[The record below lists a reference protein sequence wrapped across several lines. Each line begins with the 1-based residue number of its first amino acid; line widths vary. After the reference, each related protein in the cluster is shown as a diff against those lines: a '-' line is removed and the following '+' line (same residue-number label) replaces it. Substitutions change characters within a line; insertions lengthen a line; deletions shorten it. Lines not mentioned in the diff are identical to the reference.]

1 MVFARA
7 NTLSQKLVPKL
18 TQSRFNSTLDSLKA
32 LVKSSRIKI
41 GEWKSLKIP
50 PNSGPKILSNNYV
63 PFSKRFLFREIVSDP
78 KLVHSSKKEAFENI
92 ALYLDEK
99 ASIEYSTLSEELSV
113 LLKPLLDNGPSPVA
127 SEVLRPDAVPEGR
140 DVEQISRKQR
150 LDHEYWFIRKLAEV
164 APAGGFVEI
173 SREALQEAC
182 LPRISRGTHVKTY
195 VDPSDYDVLRVWTRG
210 LHPSRMYPIDRSLS
224 QPSTTEPSRSLG
236 VPSVQR
242 WLSRLTSLI
251 TPKAIAPVPK
261 EQLCYGH
268 VLIVFRL
275 KEDDRLCLRMLKHVP
290 VSAKASGNLFAEG
303 IVDLLPQH
311 RFLSLSHLSQSL
323 VLGSTAVGAVSLLLV
338 TPIAFLVSSSPELVL
353 AWSVSAASIAATTA
367 ACTWLRHW
375 KLRADWSERLRV
387 LTLACDF
394 NSGSFALAHLLGLS
408 QAELLK
414 SSLLVYSLLLQAT
427 SDGAPLN
434 RSQLEIR
441 IESWVAQRLSPRTHQ
456 GLPATSSATASGL
469 GLSRFAKNFTG
480 GSGPLFDL
488 TFDSQPAL
496 AFLRKLDLVRG
507 SDERLEAV
515 LPNVLTRSSGQTVA
529 RAWSFLSPQCD
540 EDDLGFPR
548 VAIKQ

>member
-1 MVFARA
+1 MMVFARA
-7 NTLSQKLVPKL
+7 NTISQKLVPKL

-99 ASIEYSTLSEELSV
+99 ASIEYSTLSEELS
-113 LLKPLLDNGPSPVA
+113 
-127 SEVLRPDAVPEGR
+127 
-140 DVEQISRKQR
+140 
-150 LDHEYWFIRKLAEV
+150 
-164 APAGGFVEI
+164 
-173 SREALQEAC
+173 
-182 LPRISRGTHVKTY
+182 
-195 VDPSDYDVLRVWTRG
+195 
-210 LHPSRMYPIDRSLS
+210 
-224 QPSTTEPSRSLG
+224 
-236 VPSVQR
+236 
-242 WLSRLTSLI
+242 
-251 TPKAIAPVPK
+251 
-261 EQLCYGH
+261 
-268 VLIVFRL
+268 
-275 KEDDRLCLRMLKHVP
+275 
-290 VSAKASGNLFAEG
+290 
-303 IVDLLPQH
+303 
-311 RFLSLSHLSQSL
+311 
-323 VLGSTAVGAVSLLLV
+323 
-338 TPIAFLVSSSPELVL
+338 
-353 AWSVSAASIAATTA
+353 
-367 ACTWLRHW
+367 
-375 KLRADWSERLRV
+375 
-387 LTLACDF
+387 TLACDF

-456 GLPATSSATASGL
+456 SLPATSSATASGL

-488 TFDSQPAL
+488 TFDAQPAL

>member
-1 MVFARA
+1 M
-7 NTLSQKLVPKL
+7 
-18 TQSRFNSTLDSLKA
+18 
-32 LVKSSRIKI
+32 
-41 GEWKSLKIP
+41 
-50 PNSGPKILSNNYV
+50 
-63 PFSKRFLFREIVSDP
+63 SDP
-78 KLVHSSKKEAFENI
+78 SLVHSSKKEAFEKV
-92 ALYLDEK
+92 ALFLDDK
-99 ASIEYSTLSEELSV
+99 ASLEYSTLSEELSV
-113 LLKPLLDNGPSPVA
+113 LLKPLLDNGPSPVD
-127 SEVLRPDAVPEGR
+127 SEVLNPDAVQEGR
-140 DVEQISRKQR
+140 DVDQISRKQR

-182 LPRISRGTHVKTY
+182 LPHISRGTHVKTY
-195 VDPSDYDVLRVWTRG
+195 VDPTDYDVLRVWTRG

-224 QPSTTEPSRSLG
+224 QSSPPSRSSG
-236 VPSVQR
+236 VSSAQL

-251 TPKAIAPVPK
+251 TPKALAPVPK

-275 KEDDRLCLRMLKHVP
+275 KEDDKLCLRMLKHVP
-290 VSAKASGNLFAEG
+290 VSAKASSNLFAEG

-311 RFLSLSHLSQSL
+311 RFLSLSRLSQGL
-323 VLGSTAVGAVSLLLV
+323 VLGSAAVGAGSLLLV
-338 TPIAFLVSSSPELVL
+338 TPAAFLFSSSPELFL
-353 AWSVSAASIAATTA
+353 AWSVSAASVAATTA
-367 ACTWLRHW
+367 VCTWLRHW

-434 RSQLEIR
+434 RNQLEIR

-456 GLPATSSATASGL
+456 SLPATSSR

-488 TFDSQPAL
+488 IFDAQPAIT
-496 AFLRKLDLVRG
+496 FLRKLDLVRG
-507 SDERLEAV
+507 SDDRLEAV
-515 LPNVLTRSSGQTVA
+515 LPGAVACSSGQTVA

-548 VAIKQ
+548 ISIKQ